1 MPDVSKFVLDEQ
13 TITVKDATARSEAS
27 AAQASVQTLTADVNE
42 IKALSR
48 LTVNYT
54 EQTETITFKTLE
66 HNAKVGVK

>member
-27 AAQASVQTLTADVNE
+27 AAQASVQTLTQDVNE

-48 LTVNYT
+48 LTISYA
-54 EQTETITFKTLE
+54 EQSETITFKTVE
-66 HNAKVGVK
+66 HNG

>member
-42 IKALSR
+42 IKSLSR
-48 LTVNYT
+48 LTVSYA
-54 EQTETITFKTLE
+54 EQTETITFKTVE
-66 HNAKVGVK
+66 HNS

>member
-27 AAQASVQTLTADVNE
+27 SAQASVQTLTADVNK

-54 EQTETITFKTLE
+54 EQTETITFKTIE
-66 HNAKVGVK
+66 HNAKVG